1 MNRDTAARAIDTF
14 LRALGRD
21 PDHEPALVGT
31 GARVAAAFADELL
44 VGYGVDVDEL
54 LSQNVFAGK
63 TELVVVRDL
72 PIATICPHHLM
83 PSMGVAT
90 VAFAPEDHIVGVG
103 TVARVVDAFARR
115 LALQEEI
122 GERVVAALQKH
133 LAPRWTACRI
143 ALTHACMSAG
153 AAVRTAPASRR
164 SLSPAGTST
173 KPSSTERSGLRVEET
188 LKLVGSLARASL
200 EGGAM
205 VRLVY
210 PPFHVLVALV
220 NGLPYAIEDACN
232 HAGASLSEG
241 EREGACVSCPMHAY
255 VFELATGRLV
265 RPRGFCDDQRC
276 FVARFDGDDVVVL
289 DPGALTLVGL

>member
-1 MNRDTAARAIDTF
+1 
-14 LRALGRD
+14 
-21 PDHEPALVGT
+21 
-31 GARVAAAFADELL
+31 
-44 VGYGVDVDEL
+44 
-54 LSQNVFAGK
+54 
-63 TELVVVRDL
+63 
-72 PIATICPHHLM
+72 
-83 PSMGVAT
+83 
-90 VAFAPEDHIVGVG
+90 
-103 TVARVVDAFARR
+103 
-115 LALQEEI
+115 
-122 GERVVAALQKH
+122 
-133 LAPRWTACRI
+133 
-143 ALTHACMSAG
+143 
-153 AAVRTAPASRR
+153 
-164 SLSPAGTST
+164 
-173 KPSSTERSGLRVEET
+173 LRVEET